1 MVSINDPLFSSQW
14 HFALLGNIQR
24 IWDEFTGAGVQVGVY
39 DDGVQSTHPDLAA
52 NYDASRHLRHG
63 NITYDPAPITL
74 TGANPDA
81 HGTSVAG
88 IIAAAA
94 NNGLGGTGVAFGASI
109 TGVNFLSDPRLQT
122 EAMSHQ
128 ALLHAAS
135 FDVMSN
141 SWGYNPYFEPF
152 QNASIAGSTA
162 ALVIADYH
170 NAVVAGR
177 GGLGTIIVQAAGNES
192 SNAQADGINTA
203 RELISVAALLPD
215 GSAQSYTNF
224 GANILVAAGAAEV
237 TTDLVGSAGYNTAIG
252 TAGNY
257 QTDFGG
263 TSAATPVVSGVV
275 ALMLDAN
282 VGLGWRDVQEVLANS
297 ARMTGSVVGGSASYE
312 TTGTRFQD
320 IDRLVSGVLTRG
332 TDSWND
338 GGRAISWDY
347 GFGRVDAYAA
357 VRLAEVWTQ
366 ISGAAHT
373 STNEQSLTVSN
384 AADRNLVYTASR
396 GLAQSAVTVSSHLQI
411 EHIAVT
417 VSLDFQTA
425 AAANF
430 VALKLVGPAGA
441 TFDIVGAGDLYNS
454 DIRTSWTWEFGLTQA
469 LGLDAFGTWTVQ
481 MFDASGSAIGNSG
494 SINNISVEFF
504 GAAFDV
510 NNIHHVTQDFL
521 TAFTADGGGLRDKA
535 ISDTN
540 GGQDWLQMATLA
552 GNISVSL
559 IAGAN
564 FSVAGVVWGRIAVGS
579 VIENIVTGDGADII
593 TGNALANRLMG
604 MRGND
609 QIAGGDGNDNVSGGL
624 GHDLLGGGNG
634 NDTLDGGYGNDTI
647 TGSTGHD
654 LLLGMAGKD
663 MLVGGTG
670 NDTLR
675 GGIGF
680 DTIGGGDGDDIV
692 SGDGG
697 ADLLT
702 GGAGADRFEFTSG
715 FSLDRIV
722 DFTDNIDTLVLDN
735 ALWGNL
741 DYGVSQVIAA
751 FAHAEGGTV
760 TFYFG
765 ADQLTLTGVATVA
778 ALLDD
783 LIIY

>member
-1 MVSINDPLFSSQW
+1 MVAINDQLFSSQW

-24 IWDEFTGAGVQVGVY
+24 IWDDYTGAGVHVGVY
-39 DDGVQSTHPDLAA
+39 DDGIQYTHPDLAA
-52 NYDASRHLRHG
+52 NYDASRHFRYG

-88 IIAAAA
+88 IIGAAA
-94 NNGLGGTGVAFGASI
+94 NNGIGGTGVAFGASI

-128 ALLHAAS
+128 ALLYAAS

-141 SWGYNPYFEPF
+141 SWGYNPYFEPY

-162 ALVIADYH
+162 SSVIADYH
-170 NAVVAGR
+170 NAVVVGR
-177 GGLGTIIVQAAGNES
+177 GGLGTIIVQAAGNEA

-215 GSAQSYTNF
+215 GSAQSYTNY
-224 GANILVAAGAAEV
+224 GANILVAAGAAAV
-237 TTDLVGSAGYNTAIG
+237 TTDLVGSGGYNPAIG
-252 TAGNY
+252 VAGDY
-257 QTDFGG
+257 QSDFGG

-282 VGLGWRDVQEVLANS
+282 AGLGWRDVQDILANS
-297 ARMTGSVVGGSASYE
+297 ARMTGSIVGGSGAYE

-320 IDRLVSGVLTRG
+320 IDRVVGGVLTRS

-357 VRLAEVWTQ
+357 VRLAEVWTL
-366 ISGAAHT
+366 INGAAHT
-373 STNEQSLTVSN
+373 SANEQSLTVSN
-384 AADRNLVYTASR
+384 TADRNLVYSASR
-396 GLAQSAVTVSSHLQI
+396 GVAQSAVTVTSHLQI

-425 AAANF
+425 AGSNF
-430 VALKLVGPAGA
+430 VSLKLVGPAGA

-454 DIRTSWTWEFGLTQA
+454 DIDTNWTWEFGLTQA

-481 MFDASGSAIGNSG
+481 MFDASGAAIGNSG

-510 NNIHHVTQDFL
+510 NNIHHITQDFL
-521 TAFTADGGGLRDKA
+521 TAFAQDGGGLRDKV

-564 FSVAGVVWGRIAVGS
+564 FSVAGVVWGSIAVGS
-579 VIENIVTGDGADII
+579 VIENIVTGDGNDRIA
-593 TGNALANRLMG
+593 GNDLANIIHSK
-604 MRGND
+604 RGND
-609 QIAGGDGNDNVSGGL
+609 LISAGGGNDKIDGGAGNDTINGGIGNDVVTGGAGNDSLTGLDGNDTVNGGA
-624 GHDLLGGGNG
+624 G
-634 NDTLDGGYGNDTI
+634 NDTLTGGVGNDVLI
-647 TGSTGHD
+647 SG
-654 LLLGMAGKD
+654 LGDD
-663 MLVGGTG
+663 MLNGGAGIDVFTG
-670 NDTLR
+670 N
-675 GGIGF
+675 G
-680 DTIGGGDGDDIV
+680 
-692 SGDGG
+692 
-697 ADLLT
+697 
-702 GGAGADRFEFTSG
+702 GADRFVFFNNASA
-715 FSLDRIV
+715 DRIT
-722 DFTDNIDTLVLDN
+722 DFANNIDTIQLDDM
-735 ALWGNL
+735 LWG
-741 DYGVSQVIAA
+741 
-751 FAHAEGGTV
+751 
-760 TFYFG
+760 G
-765 ADQLTLTGVATVA
+765 AVRTVA
-778 ALLDD
+778 QVLSSYASVVSGSVVMDFGGGDVLTIAGLTNINALLDD
-783 LIIY
+783 IQII